1 MVIYEVIA
9 TVRADLTE
17 KYEKY
22 MREQHISD
30 LLATGYFSGAEI
42 ARANSGRYCV
52 RYTAHDQNALDKYL
66 GKEANRLRADFAA
79 HFPEGVEVSRE
90 VWTVIESWK
99 ELAADESR

>member
-9 TVRADLTE
+9 TVEADLTE

-22 MREQHISD
+22 MREKHISE
-30 LLATGYFSGAEI
+30 LLATGYFRGAEI
-42 ARANSGRYCV
+42 ARADAGRYCI
-52 RYTAHDQNALDKYL
+52 RYIAHDQSALDNYL
-66 GKEANRLRADFAA
+66 SREANRLRMDFAA

-99 ELAADESR
+99 S